1 MPEARIRLDEILPHP
16 CPLGTLAAE
25 NHRNGRRDRRSLGEI
40 EYFELAI
47 LPNGKCPLEKPFSV
61 DGESIREV
69 GNGVRVVTGVGLA
82 QINLPLEGR
91 FGFC

>member
-25 NHRNGRRDRRSLGEI
+25 NHRNGRRNRGSLGEI
-40 EYFELAI
+40 GCFELAI

-61 DGESIREV
+61 DGESVREV
-69 GNGVRVVTGVGLA
+69 GNGVRMVTGVGLV
-82 QINLPLEGR
+82 QINLPSEGR
-91 FGFC
+91 LGIC